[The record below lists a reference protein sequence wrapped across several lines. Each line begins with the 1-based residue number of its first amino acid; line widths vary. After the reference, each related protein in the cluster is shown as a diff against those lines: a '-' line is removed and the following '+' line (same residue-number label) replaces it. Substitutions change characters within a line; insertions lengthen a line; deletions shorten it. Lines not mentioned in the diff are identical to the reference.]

1 MHSYINITLNEFKF
15 SPKKIQKWNILNIN
29 IIKIIQKKYLIIKNK
44 YLILK
49 KKKIFNKI
57 LYAFQPK

>member
-29 IIKIIQKKYLIIKNK
+29 IIKIIQKIIQKKYLIIKNK

-49 KKKIFNKI
+49 KKKIFN
-57 LYAFQPK
+57 